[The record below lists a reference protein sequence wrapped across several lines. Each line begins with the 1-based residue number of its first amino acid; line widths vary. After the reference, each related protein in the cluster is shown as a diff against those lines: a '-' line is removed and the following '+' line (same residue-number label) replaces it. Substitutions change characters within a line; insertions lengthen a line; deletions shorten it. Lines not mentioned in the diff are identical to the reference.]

1 MGDVALGGG
10 GATYDGTSAEVLA
23 KLVGAP
29 GAAVYG
35 EVASTM
41 DVAHALAAEG
51 APAGTMVL
59 ADAQTAGR
67 GRLGRT
73 WQSQPERGIW
83 LTLIERP
90 RDDDALEVLSLRLG
104 IAAARVLDAFAG
116 EPVRLKWPN
125 DLHLRRG
132 KLAGILVEAR
142 WRENRPEWLAVG
154 FGLNV
159 APPDGVEAAGLLPG
173 TRRLDVLASLVPAL
187 HASCNVAG
195 SLEDEELRAFEA
207 RDLARG
213 RGCAEPV
220 EGRVRGVSA
229 RGELL
234 VDTTRGPRSFRTGS
248 LILTTDQG
256 GAP

>member
-1 MGDVALGGG
+1 VGDVAVGGG
-10 GATYDGTSAEVLA
+10 STYDGTTAEVLA

-29 GAAVYG
+29 RVAVYG

-41 DVAHALAAEG
+41 DVAHALAVEG

-73 WQSQPERGIW
+73 WQSQPDRGIW

-104 IAAARVLDAFAG
+104 IAAAGVLDAFAG

-125 DLHLRRG
+125 DLHLHRG

-159 APPDGVEAAGLLPG
+159 APPDGVDAAGLLPG
-173 TRRLDVLASLVPAL
+173 TRRLDVLAPLVPAL
-187 HASCNVAG
+187 HASCNMAG
-195 SLEDEELRAFEA
+195 SLDAEELRAFEA